1 MDLKATQNEDLI
13 QESAGYDT
21 LFRKPSTLNA
31 FTLAEV
37 LITLGIIGVVAA
49 FTMPTL
55 VNKTQTKVLETQYKK
70 AISVLNNGYKKML
83 ADNEVFK
90 VNELPLT
97 TCNDISCVSSE
108 HKKVV
113 NMVSDSSNNEFDT
126 DITYKNVNDAELD
139 FNWDDVPYK
148 FITPDGV
155 MYGLTSMSTR
165 NNETEIGFCF
175 DINGEKAP
183 NQVGKDFHQVV
194 INDNGSITP
203 ITPAPEDF
211 DDLADMVN
219 QCESQ
224 NGEWDY
230 TTGSCQQRRP
240 GQTY

>member
-1 MDLKATQNEDLI
+1 MDLKTTQNEDLI

-83 ADNEVFK
+83 AENEVFK
-90 VNELPLT
+90 VSELPLS
-97 TCNDISCVSSE
+97 TCYDIPCFAKE
-108 HKKVV
+108 HKKVF
-113 NMVSDSSNNEFDT
+113 NIVSDSSNNEFDT
-126 DITYKNVNDAELD
+126 DITYKNLNDTELD
-139 FNWDDVPYK
+139 FDWNDVPYI
-148 FITPDGV
+148 FVTSDGV
-155 MYGLTSMSTR
+155 MYGLADR
-165 NNETEIGFCF
+165 AAAGVAFYL

>member
-13 QESAGYDT
+13 QGSAGYDT

-55 VNKTQTKVLETQYKK
+55 VNKTQTKILETQYKK

-90 VNELPLT
+90 VSELPLS
-97 TCNDISCVSSE
+97 TCNDIPCFAKE
-108 HKKVV
+108 HKKVF
-113 NMVSDSSNNEFDT
+113 NIVSDSSNNEFDT
-126 DITYKNVNDAELD
+126 DITYKNINDTELD
-139 FNWDDVPYK
+139 FDWNDVPYI
-148 FITPDGV
+148 FVTSDGV
-155 MYGLTSMSTR
+155 MYGLADRSAA
-165 NNETEIGFCF
+165 GVAFYL

-183 NQVGKDFHQVV
+183 NQVGKDMHILI

-203 ITPAPEDF
+203 LTPAPEDF
-211 DDLADMVN
+211 DDLADMVK
-219 QCESQ
+219 QCEDQ
-224 NGEWDY
+224 GGEWDY
-230 TTGSCQQRRP
+230 TNSTCQQRRP